1 MKIQQAI
8 REAIKQRVHIISMS
22 WTITP
27 PAAENEG
34 DAQDMQELNDA
45 LTDATKNNILMF
57 CSASDEGAKQ
67 ADTFPSKANCKI
79 FKIGAADAHGGPFDL
94 LGDINSVDFILPG
107 HLVAGEEFTD
117 AEVANLEKAQVWSG
131 SSIATALAAGLAALI
146 LYCAQIRVL
155 RSPEKSIERKDAER
169 HFQMLKRHD
178 HMMKAFKTIGESGKA
193 GKYPPV
199 WDIFGKKVEKWQDR
213 AQRAEPIEL
222 LAEVAKDLCFKF

>member
-1 MKIQQAI
+1 
-8 REAIKQRVHIISMS
+8 MS

-45 LTDATKNNILMF
+45 LMHATRENILMF

-94 LGDINSVDFILPG
+94 LGDIKSVNFILPG

-117 AEVANLEKAQVWSG
+117 AAVANLEKAQVWSG

-155 RSPEKSIERKDAER
+155 RSSDKSTERQDASR
-169 HFQMLKRHD
+169 HFQMLKKHD
-178 HMMKAFKTIGESGKA
+178 HMMRAFENIGKGGKA

-199 WDIFGKKVEKWQDR
+199 WEIFGKKVERWQEAADR
-213 AQRAEPIEL
+213 TEPIDL
-222 LAEVAKDLCFKF
+222 LADVARELCFKF